1 MSWAIIFSG
10 LALGAISS
18 FHCVGMCGPI
28 AFALPVQLLPQQQRV
43 IGIILYN
50 LGRITTYS
58 LLGLIVGL
66 FGRQIFIAG
75 YQQVFSIIAGV
86 MVLVI
91 LVGNVLQRKIIRI
104 GFIERSKVRLQKIVA
119 AQLKRKSLLSMYTIG
134 LANGFLPCGLVYLAL
149 TAAMAAGSL
158 QNGIVFM
165 SAYGAGTLPAMFAIS
180 YFGAFINLTTR
191 NAIKKMLPYGIAI
204 VGILLILRGMNLNI
218 PYVSPFFDNSSA
230 KVIECH

>member
-1 MSWAIIFSG
+1 MSWGIMISG

-18 FHCVGMCGPI
+18 FHCIGMCGPI
-28 AFALPVQLLPQQQRV
+28 AFALPVQLLPQQQKV
-43 IGIILYN
+43 VGIILYN

-58 LLGLIVGL
+58 LFGLIVGL

-75 YQQVFSIIAGV
+75 YQQVFSVIAG
-86 MVLVI
+86 I
-91 LVGNVLQRKIIRI
+91 LVLIVLAGGILQRKIIRI
-104 GFIERSKVRLQKIVA
+104 GFIERSKIRLQKVVA
-119 AQLKRKSLLSMYTIG
+119 GQLKRQSLLSMYTIG
-134 LANGFLPCGLVYLAL
+134 MANGFLPCGLVYLAL

-158 QNGIVFM
+158 QNGILFM
-165 SAYGAGTLPAMFAIS
+165 TAYGTGTLPAMFAIS
-180 YFGAFINLTTR
+180 YFGSIINLTTR

-230 KVIECH
+230 KVINCH